1 MGNQEYGLATKLV
14 QINTPTLRN
23 NLDTLTNATASSPSL
38 QVRLPAKQQR
48 PWLRTTAKTTPSST
62 SPPAPADPRI
72 PEAAA
77 AAMAEGSTGT
87 IQVAKTVTKNCGLY
101 FTNIE
106 RTFGKSR
113 VIYGVPSGHGQH
125 FVDSELR
132 VAL

>member
-72 PEAAA
+72 PKEEAEEG
-77 AAMAEGSTGT
+77 EGSTGLV
-87 IQVAKTVTKNCGLY
+87 QAV
-101 FTNIE
+101 
-106 RTFGKSR
+106 
-113 VIYGVPSGHGQH
+113 
-125 FVDSELR
+125 LR
-132 VAL
+132 L

>member
-1 MGNQEYGLATKLV
+1 M
-14 QINTPTLRN
+14 
-23 NLDTLTNATASSPSL
+23 
-38 QVRLPAKQQR
+38 RLPAKQQR
-48 PWLRTTAKTTPSST
+48 SWLRNTARTTPSST

-72 PEAAA
+72 PEAAAAA

-113 VIYGVPSGHGQH
+113 VIHGVPSGHGQH